1 MPARCARSTT
11 TRCSI
16 GFAGATAD
24 AFALFELFEIKLK
37 EYQGD
42 LERAAVELAKAWRM
56 EKALRNLNALLL
68 VADSKKTL
76 LLSGTGDVI
85 EPAEDVIAIGSGG
98 NYAYAAAL
106 AYLESSELPAAEI
119 ATRSLEDSLGNLHLH
134 ERQHHRGGDR
144 VTGDFA
150 TMTPRKIVEELDRY
164 IVGQEKAKRAV
175 AIALRNRMRRQRL
188 PEDIRDEIA
197 PKNILMIGPT
207 GVGKTEIARRLA
219 KLCRAPFIKVE
230 ATKYTEV
237 GYVGRD
243 VESMIRD
250 LMAAGLAM
258 VKTEMQAG
266 VKEEA
271 ERRAEERLLD
281 LLLPG
286 IKSGGPNPSG
296 TAQSMPTYSP
306 RYPAGESKSGPTPTT
321 AAKNSALCCA
331 PGKLDSREVE
341 ISVQGSSPAI
351 EIFSGNQMEEMEV
364 ALGGLSGLFG
374 GKRKKKAVSVAEA
387 RRILAAEELDKL
399 VDPERAA
406 EEARHRVQETGIVF
420 IDEIDKIANREGRNS
435 GGVDVSREGVQRDIL
450 PIVEGS
456 TVNTKWGPVDTTH
469 ILFIAAGAFNVA
481 KPQDLIPEL
490 QGRFPIRVELEALSA
505 NDFERILTEPKSALV
520 KQYTQLLSSEGVE
533 LEFDPPAV
541 SRIAEIAAAANA
553 RTENIGARRLTTVM
567 ERLLEELSFEAPS
580 MAGVKV
586 SVDVAYVDSR
596 FKDFAERQ
604 DLSRYIL

>member
-1 MPARCARSTT
+1 
-11 TRCSI
+11 
-16 GFAGATAD
+16 
-24 AFALFELFEIKLK
+24 
-37 EYQGD
+37 
-42 LERAAVELAKAWRM
+42 
-56 EKALRNLNALLL
+56 
-68 VADSKKTL
+68 
-76 LLSGTGDVI
+76 
-85 EPAEDVIAIGSGG
+85 
-98 NYAYAAAL
+98 
-106 AYLESSELPAAEI
+106 
-119 ATRSLEDSLGNLHLH
+119 
-134 ERQHHRGGDR
+134 
-144 VTGDFA
+144 
-150 TMTPRKIVEELDRY
+150 MTPRKIVEELDRY

-219 KLCRAPFIKVE
+219 RLCQAPFIKVE

-258 VKTEMQAG
+258 VKTEMQIG

-271 ERRAEERLLD
+271 DKRAEERLLD

-286 IKSGGPNPSG
+286 IKKADEPIGPSQATFVPPK
-296 TAQSMPTYSP
+296 AI
-306 RYPAGESKSGPTPTT
+306 PAGQDG
-321 AAKNSALCCA
+321 SASDSREKFRALLRA
-331 PGKLDSREVE
+331 GKLDSREVE

-387 RRILAAEELDKL
+387 RRVLAAEELDKL

-406 EEARHRVQETGIVF
+406 EEARRRVQETGIVF
-420 IDEIDKIANREGRNS
+420 IDEIDKIANREGRSS

-505 NDFERILTEPKSALV
+505 KDFERILTEPKGALV

-533 LEFDPPAV
+533 LAFDSPAV